1 MRKLAALIAG
11 LAVVSIAF
19 ASPAMASTT
28 TPVSMT
34 FTEPF
39 FPNVNS
45 DCPALGLPNGGFCGN
60 GIVVPFGHATEMIAF
75 EAACSGDCDLRTV
88 SLAVGSIVMEER
100 GSNGTECSRC
110 HNANGGPWSAT
121 LTDVIVGGTGVFIAA
136 SGTLSGT
143 VDGTGLRATVR
154 LSGTITLPS

>member
-1 MRKLAALIAG
+1 MRKLATLIAA

-28 TPVSMT
+28 TSVSMT
-34 FTEPF
+34 FTEPIV
-39 FPNVNS
+39 PAVHS
-45 DCPALGLPNGGFCGN
+45 GCPALGLPNGGVCGS
-60 GIVVPFGHATEMIAF
+60 GIVLPYGHATETIAF
-75 EAACSGDCDLRTV
+75 GAACGGGCDLRTV

-121 LTDVIVGGTGVFIAA
+121 LTDVIVGGTGVFTAA